1 MVQRASGILRAP
13 GLGFDPQPNTLK
25 LEVLLCVIKQEKE
38 TRYDDWT
45 GRKKLSLIKDDII
58 IYAENLRK
66 RQY

>member
-38 TRYDDWT
+38 TKGT
-45 GRKKLSLIKDDII
+45 MIGQEEKNCL
-58 IYAENLRK
+58 
-66 RQY
+66 